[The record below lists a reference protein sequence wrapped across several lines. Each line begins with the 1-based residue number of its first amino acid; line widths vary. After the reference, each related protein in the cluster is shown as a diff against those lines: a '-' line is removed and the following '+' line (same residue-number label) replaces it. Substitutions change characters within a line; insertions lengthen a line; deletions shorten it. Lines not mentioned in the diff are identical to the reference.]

1 MLQDWITEWLTRLR
15 FLMFPK
21 PHREIDDEL
30 QFHIERQAQQY
41 IAAGMTPREARRKAV
56 LAFGGIE
63 SVRAQS
69 HEQRPSF
76 FLGTLLQDVGYAL
89 RQLRKSRGFTVT
101 AVLTLALGIGANAA
115 IFTLVNAIL
124 LKNLP
129 VVDPSTLIRVGNTN
143 ECCVNFGTAEDS
155 GQVNN
160 GSYALFDTD
169 TWQQLQK
176 NALEFEEL
184 AAMQAGGSL
193 LIARRDKTQES
204 ARPVNGEFVSSNY
217 FRTFGLQTQIGR
229 IFFTDADNAIGA
241 PLVAVMSY
249 DMWQNNY
256 GSDPSVVGS
265 TFWINT
271 KAVIVT
277 GIAPKGFYGDRL
289 SSTPPDFYLPIESM
303 PVLTGATFVHEPG
316 MRWLYIIGRLKP
328 GVAMAPLQ
336 AKITGLVLQSLAPTK
351 PFTGEQ
357 GKRALAKAHV
367 VLSPGGAG
375 IQEMQD
381 NYASKL
387 KLLMWISG
395 LVLLIACANIANLLL
410 VRGTNRRAEMS
421 VRTALGAMRTR
432 IVRQLITESLLL
444 SLIGGMAGLIV
455 AYAGTRML
463 LAMAFPGAQNIP
475 IDASPSVAVL
485 AFAFGVS
492 LLTGILFGVAPA
504 WITSNANPVDALRG
518 GNRTTSSGA
527 SLLQRCLIVLQSALA
542 LVLLV
547 GAGMFIQSLNKL
559 RNIDLKLDA
568 TNRYIVHFNPQ
579 AAGYSPAQVEAL
591 YRTIEDR
598 FHAIPGVQTV
608 GISSYTPMEANNEGE
623 GVQVEGQP
631 FLNDG
636 ASWVRANPEY
646 FDSVG
651 THVLLGRGFTSRDT
665 STSPAVAVVNQAF
678 VKGFFKPGENPI
690 GRRFGAPGPQ
700 SQGDFE
706 IVGVVE
712 DTAYQSATWKD
723 HHMYFLPLTQRVPE
737 SARKHPIDQD
747 TSLYAG
753 ALVIQTGRPMDNM
766 QPLARQTLT
775 AINPN
780 LSVVKF
786 QTFDEQIADCF
797 TEDRMI
803 TRLMT
808 LFSILALLLATLGLY
823 GVTAYTVA
831 RRTSEIG
838 IRMALGANRSS
849 VVGMIMRGAMLQT
862 AIGLAV
868 IGIPVAWFCVRY
880 IESELYETK
889 GMSLTVLAIATLTLT
904 AAAAAA
910 GLIPAQRA
918 ASTNPSQALRTE

>member
-1 MLQDWITEWLTRLR
+1 MLKEWWTRLR
-15 FLMFPK
+15 FLISPK

-30 QFHIERQAQQY
+30 QFHIERQAQEY
-41 IAAGMTPREARRKAV
+41 IATGMTPQEARRKAV

-76 FLGTLLQDVGYAL
+76 FLGTLLQDVSYAL

-129 VVDPSTLIRVGNTN
+129 VVDPSTLIRIGNTT
-143 ECCVNFGTAEDS
+143 ECCVNWGTAEDS
-155 GQVNN
+155 GAVDDD
-160 GSYALFDTD
+160 SYALFDTG

-176 NALEFEEL
+176 NAPEFEEL
-184 AAMQAGGSL
+184 AAMESGFGTI
-193 LIARRDKTQES
+193 IARPDKAQE
-204 ARPVNGEFVSSNY
+204 ARSVTGEFVSGNY
-217 FRTFGLQTQIGR
+217 FRTFGLQTSMGR
-229 IFFTDADNAIGA
+229 LFTDADNVIGA

-256 GSDPSVVGS
+256 AGDPSIVGS

-271 KAVIVT
+271 KAVTIT

-289 SSTPPDFYLPIESM
+289 SSAPPDFYLPIESV
-303 PVLTGATFVHEPG
+303 PVLTSSTFVHEPG

-336 AKITGLVLQSLAPTK
+336 AKISQLVRQSLAPTTA
-351 PFTGEQ
+351 FSGER

-375 IQEMQD
+375 IEDMRD
-381 NYASKL
+381 SYASKL

-410 VRGTNRRAEMS
+410 VRGMNRREEMS
-421 VRTALGAMRTR
+421 LRTALGAMRTR
-432 IVRQLITESLLL
+432 IVRQLLTESIVL
-444 SLIGGMAGLIV
+444 SIISGMAGLIV

-463 LAMAFPGAQNIP
+463 LAMAFPGAQNVP
-475 IDASPSVAVL
+475 IDASPSGVVL
-485 AFAFGVS
+485 AFAFAIS
-492 LLTGILFGVAPA
+492 LLTGILFGVAPS
-504 WITSNANPVDALRG
+504 WITSNANPADALRSG
-518 GNRTTSSGA
+518 TRTTASGA
-527 SLLQRCLIVLQSALA
+527 SLLQRSLIVLQSALA

-547 GAGMFIQSLNKL
+547 AAGMFIQSLNKL
-559 RNIDLKLDA
+559 RNIDLKLNS

-591 YRTIEDR
+591 YRIIEDL
-598 FHAIPGVQTV
+598 FHTIPGVLKV
-608 GISSYTPMEANNEGE
+608 GISSNTPMEANNSGE
-623 GVQVEGQP
+623 GVQIQGQP

-636 ASWVRANPEY
+636 ASWVRGNAEY

-651 THVLLGRGFTSRDT
+651 THVLMGRGFTTQDT
-665 STSPAVAVVNQAF
+665 STSPPVAVVNQSF
-678 VKGFFKPGENPI
+678 VKRFFKPGENPI
-690 GRRFGAPGPQ
+690 GRRFGSPGTQ
-700 SQGDFE
+700 SSGDFE

-712 DTAYQSATWKD
+712 DTAYNSATWKN
-723 HHMYFLPLTQRVPE
+723 HHMYFIPMTQRVPE
-737 SARKHPIDQD
+737 SARRRPIEQD
-747 TSLYAG
+747 TGLYAG
-753 ALVIQTGRPMDNM
+753 AIVIQTNRPMDNM
-766 QPLARQTLT
+766 QSIARLTLAV
-775 AINPN
+775 INPN

-786 QTFDEQIADCF
+786 QTFDEQIADRF
-797 TEDRMI
+797 TQDRMI

-849 VVGMIMRGAMLQT
+849 IVGMIMRGAMLQT
-862 AIGLAV
+862 AIGLAA

-880 IESELYETK
+880 IESQLYESK
-889 GMSLTVLAIATLTLT
+889 GMSLAVLTIATLTLT

>member
-1 MLQDWITEWLTRLR
+1 MLKEWWTRLR
-15 FLMFPK
+15 FLLSPK
-21 PHREIDDEL
+21 PNCEIDDEL
-30 QFHIERQAQQY
+30 QFHIERQAQEY
-41 IAAGMTPREARRKAV
+41 IATGMTPQQAHLKAV
-56 LAFGGIE
+56 VAFGGIE

-76 FLGTLLQDVGYAL
+76 FLGTLLQDVSYAL

-124 LKNLP
+124 LQNLP
-129 VVDPSTLIRVGNTN
+129 VVDPSTLIRIGNTT
-143 ECCVNFGTAEDS
+143 ECCVNYGTAEDS
-155 GQVNN
+155 GAGDD
-160 GSYALFDTD
+160 GSYALFATD

-176 NALEFEEL
+176 NAPEFEEL
-184 AAMQAGGSL
+184 AAMQSGFVTI
-193 LIARRDKTQES
+193 IARTDKIREA
-204 ARPVNGEFVSSNY
+204 ARSVTGEFVSGNY
-217 FRTFGLQTQIGR
+217 FRTFGLQTNIGR
-229 IFFTDADNAIGA
+229 LFADADNVIGA

-249 DMWQNNY
+249 NTWQNNY

-271 KAVIVT
+271 KAVTIT

-289 SSTPPDFYLPIESM
+289 SSTPPDFYLPIESKL
-303 PVLTGATFVHEPG
+303 VLTNSTFVHEPG

-336 AKITGLVLQSLAPTK
+336 AKISELVRQSLAPTTA
-351 PFTGEQ
+351 FSGQ
-357 GKRALAKAHV
+357 RGKRALAKAHV

-375 IQEMQD
+375 IQDMQD
-381 NYASKL
+381 SYASKL

-410 VRGTNRRAEMS
+410 VRGMNRREEMS
-421 VRTALGAMRTR
+421 VRTALGARRTR
-432 IVRQLITESLLL
+432 IVRQLLTESIVL
-444 SLIGGMAGLIV
+444 SIISGMAGLIV
-455 AYAGTRML
+455 AYACTRML
-463 LAMAFPGAQNIP
+463 LAMAFPGAQNVP
-475 IDASPSVAVL
+475 IDASPSGVVL
-485 AFAFGVS
+485 AFAFGIS

-504 WITSNANPVDALRG
+504 WITSNANPADALHSG
-518 GNRTTSSGA
+518 TRTTTSGA
-527 SLLQRCLIVLQSALA
+527 SLLQRSLMVLQSALA

-559 RNIDLKLDA
+559 RNIDLKLNP
-568 TNRYIVHFNPQ
+568 TNRYIIHFNPQ

-591 YRTIEDR
+591 YRIIEEL
-598 FHAIPGVQTV
+598 FHTIPGVQKV
-608 GISSYTPMEANNEGE
+608 GISSNTPMEANNTGE
-623 GVQVEGQP
+623 GVQIQGQP

-636 ASWVRANPEY
+636 ASWVRGNAEY

-651 THVLLGRGFTSRDT
+651 THVLVGRGFTTQDT
-665 STSPAVAVVNQAF
+665 STSPAVAVVNQSF
-678 VKGFFKPGENPI
+678 VKRFFKPGENPI
-690 GRRFGAPGPQ
+690 GRRFGSPGTQ
-700 SQGDFE
+700 SSGDFE

-712 DTAYQSATWKD
+712 DTAYTSATWKN
-723 HHMYFLPLTQRVPE
+723 HHMYFIPMTQRIPE
-737 SARKHPIDQD
+737 SARRRPIEQD
-747 TSLYAG
+747 TGLYAG
-753 ALVIQTGRPMDNM
+753 AIVIQTDRPMDNM
-766 QPLARQTLT
+766 QSIARLTLAV
-775 AINPN
+775 INPN

-786 QTFDEQIADCF
+786 QGFDEQIADRF
-797 TEDRMI
+797 TQDRMI
-803 TRLMT
+803 TRLRT
-808 LFSILALLLATLGLY
+808 LFSILVLLLASLGLY

-862 AIGLAV
+862 AIGLAA

-880 IESELYETK
+880 IESQLYESK
-889 GMSLTVLAIATLTLT
+889 GMSLDVLTIATLTLT
-904 AAAAAA
+904 TAAAAA

-918 ASTNPSQALRTE
+918 ASTNPSQALRAE

>member
-1 MLQDWITEWLTRLR
+1 MLNEWLTRLR
-15 FLMFPK
+15 YWMSPK
-21 PHREIDDEL
+21 PTREIDDEL
-30 QFHIERQAQQY
+30 QFHIERQIQEY
-41 IAAGMTPREARRKAV
+41 IAAGMTPQEGRRKAV
-56 LAFGGIE
+56 VAFGGIE
-63 SVRAQS
+63 SARAQS
-69 HEQRPSF
+69 HEQRPSL
-76 FLGTLLQDVGYAL
+76 FLETLLHDVGYAL
-89 RQLRKSRGFTVT
+89 RQLRKSLGFTVT

-129 VVDPSTLIRVGNTN
+129 VVDPSSLVRIGNTN
-143 ECCVNFGTAEDS
+143 ECCVNWGA
-155 GQVNN
+155 NN
-160 GSYALFDTD
+160 GSYSLFATD
-169 TWQQLQK
+169 DWHLLQK
-176 NALEFEEL
+176 NAPEFEEL
-184 AAMQAGGSL
+184 AAMQSGIGQI
-193 LIARRDKTQES
+193 IARRDKTQES
-204 ARPVNGEFVSSNY
+204 ARSVNSEFVSGNY
-217 FRTFGLQTQIGR
+217 FRTFGLKPQIGR
-229 IFFTDADNAIGA
+229 LFTDADNVKGA
-241 PLVAVMSY
+241 PFVAVMSY

-256 GSDPSVVGS
+256 AGDPSVAGS

-271 KAVIVT
+271 KAVTIT

-303 PVLTGATFVHEPG
+303 PVLANAQHVHIPDR
-316 MRWLYIIGRLKP
+316 RWLYIIGRVKP

-336 AKITGLVLQSLAPTK
+336 TKIAELIRQSFASTTV
-351 PFTGEQ
+351 FSDAE
-357 GKRALAKAHV
+357 GKRALAKVRV
-367 VLSPGGAG
+367 VLSPGSAG
-375 IQEMQD
+375 ILDMQD
-381 NYASKL
+381 SYASKL

-410 VRGTNRRAEMS
+410 VRGLNRREEMS
-421 VRTALGAMRTR
+421 IRAALGAMRTR
-432 IVRQLITESLLL
+432 IVRQLLTESLVL
-444 SLIGGMAGLIV
+444 SIISGMAGLAV

-463 LAMAFPGAQNIP
+463 LAMAFPGAQNVP
-475 IDASPSVAVL
+475 IDASPSGAVL

-492 LLTGILFGVAPA
+492 LLAGILFGVAPA
-504 WITSNANPVDALRG
+504 WITSKANPADALRSG
-518 GNRTTSSGA
+518 TRSTASGA
-527 SLLQRCLIVLQSALA
+527 SLLQRSLIVLQSALA

-591 YRTIEDR
+591 YRTIEER
-598 FHAIPGVQTV
+598 FHAIPGIQKA
-608 GISSYTPMEANNEGE
+608 GISAYTPMEANNWGDE
-623 GVQVEGQP
+623 VQIQGQP
-631 FLNDG
+631 DHHTW
-636 ASWVRANPEY
+636 ASWVRGNAEY

-651 THVLLGRGFTSRDT
+651 THVLMGRGITTQDT
-665 STSPAVAVVNQAF
+665 STSPAVTVVNQSF
-678 VKGFFKPGENPI
+678 VNLFFKPGENPI
-690 GRRFGAPGPQ
+690 GRRFGAPGPV
-700 SQGDFE
+700 SSGDFE

-712 DTAYQSATWKD
+712 DTAYNSATLKD
-723 HHMYFLPLTQRVPE
+723 HAMYFIPMTQRIPE
-737 SARKHPIDQD
+737 SARLRPIEQD
-747 TSLYAG
+747 TGLYAG
-753 ALVIQTGRPMDNM
+753 AIVLQTERPMGNI
-766 QPLARQTLT
+766 QSLARQTLA

-786 QTFDEQIADCF
+786 QTFEEQIADRF

-808 LFSILALLLATLGLY
+808 LFSIVALLLATLGLY

-838 IRMALGANRSS
+838 IRMALGATRRS

-862 AIGLAV
+862 AIGLCL

-880 IESELYETK
+880 IESQLYEIK
-889 GMSLTVLAIATLTLT
+889 GMSLAVLAIATLTLT

>member
-1 MLQDWITEWLTRLR
+1 MLREGLTRLR
-15 FLMFPK
+15 FFMSPK
-21 PHREIDDEL
+21 PNREIDDEL
-30 QFHIERQAQQY
+30 RFHIERQAQEY
-41 IAAGMTPREARRKAV
+41 IAAGMTSQEARRKAV
-56 LAFGGIE
+56 VAFGGVE

-76 FLGTLLQDVGYAL
+76 FLGTLLQDVRYAI
-89 RQLRKSRGFTVT
+89 RQLRKTRGFTVT

-115 IFTLVNAIL
+115 IFTLVNAVL

-129 VVDPSTLIRVGNTN
+129 VVDPSSLVRIGNNN
-143 ECCVNFGTAEDS
+143 ECCVNWGTENS
-155 GQVNN
+155 GGADD
-160 GSYALFDTD
+160 GSYALFATD
-169 TWQQLQK
+169 TWHQLQK
-176 NALEFEEL
+176 NAPEFEEL
-184 AAMQAGGSL
+184 AAMQAGIGQI
-193 LIARRDKTQES
+193 IARRDKTQES
-204 ARPVNGEFVSSNY
+204 ARSVSGEFVSGNY
-217 FRTFGLQTQIGR
+217 FRTFGLQPQIGR
-229 IFFTDADNAIGA
+229 LFTDADNVEGA
-241 PLVAVMSY
+241 PFVAIMSY

-256 GSDPSVVGS
+256 AGDPSVVGS

-271 KAVIVT
+271 KAVTIT
-277 GIAPKGFYGDRL
+277 GIAPKGYYGDRL

-303 PVLTGATFVHEPG
+303 PVLANATHVHVPED
-316 MRWLYIIGRLKP
+316 RWLYIIGRVKP
-328 GVAMAPLQ
+328 GVATAPLQ
-336 AKITGLVLQSLAPTK
+336 AKIIELVRQSFAATK
-351 PFTGEQ
+351 TFSDAE
-357 GKRALAKAHV
+357 GKRALAKARV

-375 IQEMQD
+375 IQSMQD
-381 NYASKL
+381 DYASKL

-410 VRGTNRRAEMS
+410 VRGMNRRAEMS
-421 VRTALGAMRTR
+421 IRTALGAMRTR
-432 IVRQLITESLLL
+432 IVRQLITESLVL
-444 SLIGGMAGLIV
+444 SIISGMAGLVV

-463 LAMAFPGAQNIP
+463 LAMAFPGAQNLP
-475 IDASPSVAVL
+475 IDASPSGVVL
-485 AFAFGVS
+485 AFAFGIS

-504 WITSNANPVDALRG
+504 WITSNANPADALRSG
-518 GNRTTSSGA
+518 TRATTSGA
-527 SLLQRCLIVLQSALA
+527 SLLQRSLIVLQSALA

-559 RNIDLKLDA
+559 RNIDLKLNP

-579 AAGYSPAQVEAL
+579 AAGYAPSQVEAL
-591 YRTIEDR
+591 YRTIEER
-598 FHAIPGVQTV
+598 FHAIPGVQKV
-608 GISSYTPMEANNEGE
+608 GVSTYTPMEANNWGE
-623 GVQVEGQP
+623 GVQIQGQP
-631 FLNDG
+631 DTKEG
-636 ASWVRANPEY
+636 ASWLRGNAEY

-651 THVLLGRGFTSRDT
+651 THILMGRGFTTQDT
-665 STSPAVAVVNQAF
+665 STSPAVAVVNQSF
-678 VKGFFKPGENPI
+678 VKKFLKPGENPI
-690 GRRFGAPGPQ
+690 GRRFGSPGPV
-700 SQGDFE
+700 SSGDFE

-712 DTAYQSATWKD
+712 DTAYTSVTWKN
-723 HHMYFLPLTQRVPE
+723 HAMYFIPMTRRIPGSILQR
-737 SARKHPIDQD
+737 PIDQD
-747 TSLYAG
+747 TGLYAG
-753 ALVIQTGRPMDNM
+753 AVVIQTDRPMDNM
-766 QPLARQTLT
+766 QSLARQTLT

-780 LSVVKF
+780 LTVVKF
-786 QTFDEQIADCF
+786 QTFGEQIADRF

-862 AIGLAV
+862 VIGLAA

-880 IESELYETK
+880 IESQLYESK
-889 GMSLTVLAIATLTLT
+889 GMSLAVLTIATLTLI

>member
-1 MLQDWITEWLTRLR
+1 MLKEWWTRLR
-15 FLMFPK
+15 FLMSPK
-21 PHREIDDEL
+21 PNREIDDEV
-30 QFHIERQAQQY
+30 QFHIERQAQEY
-41 IAAGMTPREARRKAV
+41 IATGMTPQEARRKAIV
-56 LAFGGIE
+56 TFGGIE

-76 FLGTLLQDVGYAL
+76 FLGTLLQDVSYAL

-101 AVLTLALGIGANAA
+101 AVLTLALGIGGNAA

-129 VVDPSTLIRVGNTN
+129 VVDPSTLIRIGNTT
-143 ECCVNFGTAEDS
+143 ECCVNEGTAEDFGTAEE
-155 GQVNN
+155 
-160 GSYALFDTD
+160 GSYALFATD
-169 TWQQLQK
+169 TWRQLQK
-176 NALEFEEL
+176 NAPEFEEL
-184 AAMQAGGSL
+184 AAMESGFGTV
-193 LIARRDKTQES
+193 IARPDKSQE
-204 ARPVNGEFVSSNY
+204 ARSVTGEFVSGNY
-217 FRTFGLQTQIGR
+217 FRTFGLQTSMGR
-229 IFFTDADNAIGA
+229 LFTDADNVIGA

-249 DMWQNNY
+249 NTWQNNY
-256 GSDPSVVGS
+256 GSDPSIVGS

-271 KAVIVT
+271 KAVTIT

-289 SSTPPDFYLPIESM
+289 SSAPPDFYLPIESV
-303 PVLTGATFVHEPG
+303 PVLTNRTFVHEPG

-328 GVAMAPLQ
+328 GVAAAPLQ
-336 AKITGLVLQSLAPTK
+336 AKITGLVRQSLAPTTA
-351 PFTGEQ
+351 FSGEQ
-357 GKRALAKAHV
+357 GKRALARAHV

-375 IQEMQD
+375 IQDMQD
-381 NYASKL
+381 SYASKL

-395 LVLLIACANIANLLL
+395 LVLLIACGNIANLLL
-410 VRGTNRRAEMS
+410 VRGMNRREEMS
-421 VRTALGAMRTR
+421 VRAALGARRTR
-432 IVRQLITESLLL
+432 IIRQLLTESIVL
-444 SLIGGMAGLIV
+444 SIISGMAGLIV

-475 IDASPSVAVL
+475 IDARPSGVVL
-485 AFAFGVS
+485 AFAFGIS

-504 WITSNANPVDALRG
+504 WITSNANPADALRSG
-518 GNRTTSSGA
+518 TRTTTSGA
-527 SLLQRCLIVLQSALA
+527 SLLQRSLIVLQSALA

-568 TNRYIVHFNPQ
+568 TNRYIIHFNPQ

-591 YRTIEDR
+591 YRIIEDR
-598 FHAIPGVQTV
+598 FHAIPGVQKV
-608 GISSYTPMEANNEGE
+608 GISSNTPMEANNTGD
-623 GVQVEGQP
+623 GVQIQGQP
-631 FLNDG
+631 YLNDG
-636 ASWVRANPEY
+636 ASWVRGNAEY

-651 THVLLGRGFTSRDT
+651 TRVLMGRGFTTRDT
-665 STSPAVAVVNQAF
+665 STSPAVAVVNQSF
-678 VKGFFKPGENPI
+678 VERFFKPGENPI
-690 GRRFGAPGPQ
+690 GRRFGSPGTQ
-700 SQGDFE
+700 SSGDFE

-712 DTAYQSATWKD
+712 DTAYSSATWKN
-723 HHMYFLPLTQRVPE
+723 HHMYFIPMTQRIPE
-737 SARKHPIDQD
+737 SARRRPIEQD
-747 TSLYAG
+747 TGLYAG
-753 ALVIQTGRPMDNM
+753 AIVIQTDRLMDNM
-766 QPLARQTLT
+766 ESIARQTLA

-786 QTFDEQIADCF
+786 QTFDEQIADRF
-797 TEDRMI
+797 TQDRMI

-838 IRMALGANRSS
+838 IRMALGANRNS
-849 VVGMIMRGAMLQT
+849 VVGLIMRGAMLQT
-862 AIGLAV
+862 AIGLAA
-868 IGIPVAWFCVRY
+868 IGIPAAWFCFRY
-880 IESELYETK
+880 IESQLYESK
-889 GMSLTVLAIATLTLT
+889 GMSLAVLTIATLTLI

>member
-1 MLQDWITEWLTRLR
+1 MIKEWLTHLR
-15 FLMFPK
+15 FLMSPK

-30 QFHIERQAQQY
+30 QFHIERQAEEY
-41 IAAGMTPREARRKAV
+41 IANGMTPQEARRKAV

-76 FLGTLLQDVGYAL
+76 FLGTLLQDVSYAL
-89 RQLRKSRGFTVT
+89 RQLRKSRGFTAT

-129 VVDPSTLIRVGNTN
+129 VVDPSTLIRIGSTS
-143 ECCVNFGTAEDS
+143 ECCVNWGTEAS
-155 GQVNN
+155 GGVDD
-160 GSYALFDTD
+160 GSYSLFATE
-169 TWQQLQK
+169 TWHQLQK
-176 NALEFEEL
+176 NAPEFEEL
-184 AAMQAGGSL
+184 AAMQAGIGQI
-193 LIARRDKTQES
+193 IARRGKTQES
-204 ARPVNGEFVSSNY
+204 AHSVSGEFVSGNY
-217 FRTFGLQTQIGR
+217 FRTFGLQPQIGR
-229 IFFTDADNAIGA
+229 LFTDADNVEGA
-241 PLVAVMSY
+241 PFVAVMSY

-256 GSDPSVVGS
+256 AGDPSVVGS

-271 KAVIVT
+271 KAVTIT

-289 SSTPPDFYLPIESM
+289 SSAPPDFFLPIESM
-303 PVLTGATFVHEPG
+303 PVLANSTFVHEPAK
-316 MRWLYIIGRLKP
+316 RWLYIIGRVKP

-336 AKITGLVLQSLAPTK
+336 AKITELVRQSFATTTT
-351 PFTGEQ
+351 FSDAE
-357 GKRALAKAHV
+357 GKRALAKARV

-375 IQEMQD
+375 IQSMQD
-381 NYASKL
+381 DYASKL

-410 VRGTNRRAEMS
+410 VRGMSRRAEMS

-432 IVRQLITESLLL
+432 IVRQLLTESIVL
-444 SLIGGMAGLIV
+444 SIISGMAGLVV
-455 AYAGTRML
+455 AYAGTSML
-463 LAMAFPGAQNIP
+463 LAMAFPGAQNVP
-475 IDASPSVAVL
+475 IDASPSVVVL
-485 AFAFGVS
+485 AFAFGIS
-492 LLTGILFGVAPA
+492 LLTGILFGAAPA
-504 WITSNANPVDALRG
+504 WITSNANPADALRSG
-518 GNRTTSSGA
+518 FRSTTSGV
-527 SLLQRCLIVLQSALA
+527 SLLQRSLVVLQSALA

-559 RNIDLKLDA
+559 RNIDLKLDS

-579 AAGYSPAQVEAL
+579 AAGYAPAQVEAL
-591 YRTIEDR
+591 YRTMEDR
-598 FHAIPGVQTV
+598 FHAIPGVQKV
-608 GISSYTPMEANNEGE
+608 GISSNTPMEANNAGE
-623 GVQVEGQP
+623 GVQIQGQP

-636 ASWVRANPEY
+636 ASWVRGNAEY

-651 THVLLGRGFTSRDT
+651 THVLMGRGFTARDT
-665 STSPAVAVVNQAF
+665 STSPAVAVVNQSF
-678 VKGFFKPGENPI
+678 VKRFFKPGENPI
-690 GRRFGAPGPQ
+690 GRRFGLPGPQ
-700 SQGDFE
+700 SPGDFE

-712 DTAYQSATWKD
+712 DTAYTSATWKN
-723 HHMYFLPLTQRVPE
+723 HHMYFIPMTQRIPE
-737 SARKHPIDQD
+737 SARKGPIEKD

-753 ALVIQTGRPMDNM
+753 AIVIQTDRLMDNM
-766 QPLARQTLT
+766 QSIARQTLA

-786 QTFDEQIADCF
+786 QTFDEQIADRF
-797 TEDRMI
+797 TQDRMI

-808 LFSILALLLATLGLY
+808 LFSILALLLASLGLY

-849 VVGMIMRGAMLQT
+849 VIGMIMRGAMLQT
-862 AIGLAV
+862 AIGLVA

-880 IESELYETK
+880 IESQLYESK
-889 GMSLTVLAIATLTLT
+889 GMSLTVLTIAALTLT

-910 GLIPAQRA
+910 GLIPARRA

>member
-1 MLQDWITEWLTRLR
+1 MLKEWWTRLR
-15 FLMFPK
+15 FLMSPK
-21 PHREIDDEL
+21 PNREIDDEL
-30 QFHIERQAQQY
+30 QFHIERQAQEY
-41 IAAGMTPREARRKAV
+41 IATGMTPQEARRKAV
-56 LAFGGIE
+56 VDFGGIE
-63 SVRAQS
+63 SARAQS
-69 HEQRPSF
+69 HEQRPRF
-76 FLGTLLQDVGYAL
+76 FLGTLLQDVSYAL
-89 RQLRKSRGFTVT
+89 RQLRKRRGFTVT

-115 IFTLVNAIL
+115 IFTLVNAVL

-129 VVDPSTLIRVGNTN
+129 VVDPSTLVRIGNTN
-143 ECCVNFGTAEDS
+143 ECCVNWGAMD
-155 GQVNN
+155 
-160 GSYALFDTD
+160 GSYSLFATD
-169 TWQQLQK
+169 DWHQLQK
-176 NALEFEEL
+176 NAPEFEEL
-184 AAMQAGGSL
+184 AAMQSGIGQI
-193 LIARRDKTQES
+193 IARRDKTQES
-204 ARPVNGEFVSSNY
+204 ARSVSSEFVSGNY
-217 FRTFGLQTQIGR
+217 FRTFGLKPHIGR
-229 IFFTDADNAIGA
+229 LFTDADNVEGA
-241 PLVAVMSY
+241 PFVAVMSY

-256 GSDPSVVGS
+256 AGDPSVAGS

-271 KAVIVT
+271 KAVTIT

-289 SSTPPDFYLPIESM
+289 SSAPPDFYLPIESM
-303 PVLTGATFVHEPG
+303 PVLANATQVHLPDH
-316 MRWLYIIGRLKP
+316 RWLYIIGRVKP

-336 AKITGLVLQSLAPTK
+336 AKINELIRQSFAATET
-351 PFTGEQ
+351 FSGAQ

-375 IQEMQD
+375 IQSMQND
-381 NYASKL
+381 YASKL

-410 VRGTNRRAEMS
+410 VRGMNRRAEMS
-421 VRTALGAMRTR
+421 IRTALGAARTR
-432 IVRQLITESLLL
+432 IVRQLLTESIVL
-444 SLIGGMAGLIV
+444 SIISGMAGLIV

-463 LAMAFPGAQNIP
+463 LAMAFPGAQNVP
-475 IDASPSVAVL
+475 IDASPSGVVL
-485 AFAFGVS
+485 AFAFGIS

-504 WITSNANPVDALRG
+504 WITSNANPADVLRCG
-518 GNRTTSSGA
+518 TRTTTSGA
-527 SLLQRCLIVLQSALA
+527 SLLQRSLIVLQSALA

-559 RNIDLKLDA
+559 RNIDLKLNP

-579 AAGYSPAQVEAL
+579 AAGYSPAQVETL
-591 YRTIEDR
+591 YRTIEER
-598 FHAIPGVQTV
+598 FHAIPGVQKV
-608 GISSYTPMEANNEGE
+608 GISAYTPMEASNWGD
-623 GVQVEGQP
+623 GVQIQGQP
-631 FLNDG
+631 DPNDG
-636 ASWVRANPEY
+636 ASWVRGNAEY

-651 THVLLGRGFTSRDT
+651 THVLMGRGFTTRDT
-665 STSPAVAVVNQAF
+665 STSPAVAVVNQSF
-678 VKGFFKPGENPI
+678 VKKFFKPGENPI
-690 GRRFGAPGPQ
+690 GHRFGAPGTQ
-700 SQGDFE
+700 SSGDYE

-712 DTAYQSATWKD
+712 DTAYSSATWKN
-723 HHMYFLPLTQRVPE
+723 HHMYFIPMTQRIPE
-737 SARKHPIDQD
+737 SARRRPIEQD
-747 TSLYAG
+747 TGLYAG
-753 ALVIQTGRPMDNM
+753 AIVIQTDRPMGNM
-766 QPLARQTLT
+766 QSIARQTLA

-786 QTFDEQIADCF
+786 QTFDEQIADRF
-797 TEDRMI
+797 TQDRMI

-862 AIGLAV
+862 AIGLAA

-880 IESELYETK
+880 IQSQLYETK
-889 GMSLTVLAIATLTLT
+889 GMNFTVLAIATLTLT

>member
-1 MLQDWITEWLTRLR
+1 MFKEWLTRLR
-15 FLMFPK
+15 FLISPK
-21 PHREIDDEL
+21 PSREIDDEL
-30 QFHIERQAQQY
+30 QFHIERQAQEY
-41 IAAGMTPREARRKAV
+41 IATGMTPQEARRKAV
-56 LAFGGIE
+56 LAFGGIG

-76 FLGTLLQDVGYAL
+76 FLEALLQDVSYAL

-115 IFTLVNAIL
+115 IFTLVNSIL

-129 VVDPSTLIRVGNTN
+129 VVDPSTLIRIGNTN
-143 ECCVNFGTAEDS
+143 ECCVNWGTENS
-155 GQVNN
+155 GGADD
-160 GSYALFDTD
+160 GSYALFATD
-169 TWQQLQK
+169 TWHQLQK
-176 NALEFEEL
+176 NAPEFEEL
-184 AAMQAGGSL
+184 AAMQAGIGQI
-193 LIARRDKTQES
+193 IARRDKAQES
-204 ARPVNGEFVSSNY
+204 ARSVSGEFVSGNY
-217 FRTFGLQTQIGR
+217 FRTFGLQPQIGR
-229 IFFTDADNAIGA
+229 LFTDADNVQGA
-241 PLVAVMSY
+241 PFVAIMSY

-256 GSDPSVVGS
+256 AGDPSVVGS

-271 KAVIVT
+271 KAVTIT

-303 PVLTGATFVHEPG
+303 PVLANSTFVHEPSK
-316 MRWLYIIGRLKP
+316 RWLYIIGRVKP
-328 GVAMAPLQ
+328 GVAIAPLQ
-336 AKITGLVLQSLAPTK
+336 AKVSELVRQSFATTTT
-351 PFTGEQ
+351 FSDAE
-357 GKRALAKAHV
+357 GKRALARAKV
-367 VLSPGGAG
+367 VLSSGGAG
-375 IQEMQD
+375 IQDMQD
-381 NYASKL
+381 SYASKL

-395 LVLLIACANIANLLL
+395 IVLLIACANIANLLL
-410 VRGTNRRAEMS
+410 VRGMNRREEMS

-432 IVRQLITESLLL
+432 IVRQLLTESIVL
-444 SLIGGMAGLIV
+444 SIISGMAGLIV

-463 LAMAFPGAQNIP
+463 LAMAFPGTQNVP
-475 IDASPSVAVL
+475 IDARPSGVVL
-485 AFAFGVS
+485 AFAFGIS
-492 LLTGILFGVAPA
+492 LLTGILFGIAPA
-504 WITSNANPVDALRG
+504 WITSNANPADALRSG
-518 GNRTTSSGA
+518 TRTTTSGA
-527 SLLQRCLIVLQSALA
+527 SLLQRSLIVLQSALA

-559 RNIDLKLDA
+559 RNIDLKLNP

-579 AAGYSPAQVEAL
+579 AAGYSPIQVEAL

-598 FHAIPGVQTV
+598 FHAIPGVQKV
-608 GISSYTPMEANNEGE
+608 GISSNTPMEANNTGE
-623 GVQVEGQP
+623 GVQIQGQP

-636 ASWVRANPEY
+636 ASWVRGNAEY

-651 THVLLGRGFTSRDT
+651 THVLMGRGFTTQDT
-665 STSPAVAVVNQAF
+665 STSPAVAVVNQSF
-678 VKGFFKPGENPI
+678 VKRFFKPGENPI
-690 GRRFGAPGPQ
+690 GRHFGLPGTQ
-700 SQGDFE
+700 SSGDFE

-712 DTAYQSATWKD
+712 DTAYTSATWKN
-723 HHMYFLPLTQRVPE
+723 HHMYFIPMTQRIPE
-737 SARKHPIDQD
+737 NARKGPIDKD

-753 ALVIQTGRPMDNM
+753 AIVVQTDRPMDNM
-766 QPLARQTLT
+766 QSLARETLA

-786 QTFDEQIADCF
+786 QTFDEQIADRF
-797 TEDRMI
+797 TQDRMI

-808 LFSILALLLATLGLY
+808 LFSILALLLSTLGLY

-862 AIGLAV
+862 AIGLCL

-880 IESELYETK
+880 IQSQLYESK
-889 GMSLTVLAIATLTLT
+889 GISPAVLTIATLTLT